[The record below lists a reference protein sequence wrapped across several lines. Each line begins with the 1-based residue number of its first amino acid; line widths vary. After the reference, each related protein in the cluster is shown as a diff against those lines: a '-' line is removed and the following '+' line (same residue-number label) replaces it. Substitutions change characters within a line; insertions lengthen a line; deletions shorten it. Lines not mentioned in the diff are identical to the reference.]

1 MSAAMRAD
9 PDSPTVN
16 DFILPFCWSHE
27 RIRSDDI
34 RLKEAGD
41 GATLSTPSSHKAAK
55 TGGSTF

>member
-1 MSAAMRAD
+1 MRAD

-34 RLKEAGD
+34 RLREAGD